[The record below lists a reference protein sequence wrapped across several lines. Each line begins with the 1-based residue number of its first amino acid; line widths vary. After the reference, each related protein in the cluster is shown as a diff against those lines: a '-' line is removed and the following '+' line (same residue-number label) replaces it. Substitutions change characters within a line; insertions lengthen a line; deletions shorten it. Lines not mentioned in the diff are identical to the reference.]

1 MTRLAGLAPL
11 LLASVCHAVYTGK
24 YFVRDIYGQ
33 EDDATLEMF
42 ATGDWNGRAG
52 RVLTLSVSHEQDLQV
67 LSSARSGLSVLSL
80 QGTVMGEVLN
90 VTSGTLWEHPL
101 PPTAAARVQRMVA
114 VLQVLVVR
122 VIAND
127 ASTTAT
133 MDELRDYVF
142 DGANTLLTQIAAC
155 SYNQQ
160 TIIKYPTG
168 VIGTPGLTITDG
180 ARAPHDPHLC
190 RLEPVYKPRA
200 RCTCRRSRSRHLSR
214 DCHWRY
220 PRGH

>member
-1 MTRLAGLAPL
+1 MKRLAGLASL

-24 YFVRDIYGQ
+24 YFVRDVYGQ
-33 EDDATLEMF
+33 EDEAILEMF

-52 RVLTLSVSHEQDLQV
+52 RMLTLSVSHEQDLQV

-80 QGTVMGEVLN
+80 QGTTMGEMLN
-90 VTSGTLWEHPL
+90 VTPGTLWEHPL
-101 PPTAAARVQRMVA
+101 PPTAAARVQRTAA

-142 DGANTLLTQIAAC
+142 DIGANLMTQMAAC
-155 SYNQQ
+155 SYNKQPI
-160 TIIKYPTG
+160 TKYPTG
-168 VIGTPGLTITDG
+168 DVGSLTITDG
-180 ARAPHDPHLC
+180 APHDPHLC

-200 RCTCRRSRSRHLSR
+200 RCACRRSPSRHLS
-214 DCHWRY
+214 DCQWR
-220 PRGH
+220 GQ